1 MSGTNI
7 TANDVVNII
16 EACKGSKVEYIKFDT
31 LEMRFDTNNHPNQHQ
46 SNASDKDVVSLNNQD
61 QLNTSPD
68 LFEPNDIKDD
78 ELMMAEM
85 ADQLNIEDP
94 AQFEQMQL
102 LAMNRGNN

>member
-1 MSGTNI
+1 MNI

-16 EACKGSKVEYIKFDT
+16 EACKGSQVKYIKYDT
-31 LEMRFDTNNHPNQHQ
+31 LEMKFDTDIHPNQHKT
-46 SNASDKDVVSLNNQD
+46 NASDKDVVSLNNQD